1 MQIAHRPGNYHNP
14 PSVLEGSGSWIVAG
28 RGLPS
33 YPAHHN
39 PESYVAVSS
48 SPSDRPEAPSSSGS
62 NASSP
67 LVASLTGPTSP
78 VQGSYSQRIKR
89 LFFTGLLI
97 LIPLALTVYILV
109 ALFQLM
115 DGIFAPLI
123 DRAVGYFFPGV
134 RIPGL
139 GFLLTIAVI
148 FGIGWLSSN
157 VFGRRLIRVL
167 EQVVCKIP
175 VAKSVYGATKGIME
189 ALSHEQR
196 EAFRRVVLVEYPK
209 ANMYALGFVTGS
221 TRWPQVDERL
231 SDFLLVFVPTT
242 PNPTSGFLLLV
253 PRSEAIPVPFSVEEG
268 VRLVIS
274 GGMLLPPMPGE
285 SLSSSSQ
292 PPAPSSPPAPAP
304 PPSS

>member
-1 MQIAHRPGNYHNP
+1 MSALLS
-14 PSVLEGSGSWIVAG
+14 PS
-28 RGLPS
+28 PK
-33 YPAHHN
+33 N
-39 PESYVAVSS
+39 PEREPAIPVYG
-48 SPSDRPEAPSSSGS
+48 SPG
-62 NASSP
+62 
-67 LVASLTGPTSP
+67 
-78 VQGSYSQRIKR
+78 QRIKR
-89 LFFTGLLI
+89 LFLTGLLI

-123 DRAVGYFFPGV
+123 DHAVGYFLPGV
-134 RIPGL
+134 HIPGL
-139 GFLLTIAVI
+139 GVLLTLAVI

-167 EQVVCKIP
+167 EKVVCKIP

-209 ANMYALGFVTGS
+209 ANIWALGFVTGS
-221 TRWPQVDERL
+221 SRWPQVDERL

-274 GGMLLPPMPGE
+274 GGMLMPSLPASEGRQGEGRNQITPQRSTSSATSQHTSQPARQHPSVPEQTQRSQSQAPEQYGE
-285 SLSSSSQ
+285 S
-292 PPAPSSPPAPAP
+292 SPGR
-304 PPSS
+304 S

>member
-1 MQIAHRPGNYHNP
+1 MP
-14 PSVLEGSGSWIVAG
+14 
-28 RGLPS
+28 
-33 YPAHHN
+33 
-39 PESYVAVSS
+39 
-48 SPSDRPEAPSSSGS
+48 
-62 NASSP
+62 
-67 LVASLTGPTSP
+67 LTGPAAPS
-78 VQGSYSQRIKR
+78 QGSRSQRIKR
-89 LFFTGLLI
+89 LFLTGLLI
-97 LIPLALTVYILV
+97 LIPLALTLYVLV

-115 DGIFAPLI
+115 DGIFAPLL
-123 DRAVGYFFPGV
+123 DRAVAYFFPGV

-139 GFLLTIAVI
+139 GFLLTLAVI

-167 EQVVCKIP
+167 EKVMGRIP

-209 ANMYALGFVTGS
+209 ANIYALGFVTGS
-221 TRWPQVDERL
+221 TRWPQVDEAL
-231 SDFLLVFVPTT
+231 SDFLLVFLPTT

-285 SLSSSSQ
+285 TSSSASQ
-292 PPAPSSPPAPAP
+292 PPPPAPS